1 MSAWVFLCETT
12 QKRGTGFPYFFDI
25 MSKKQ
30 RDGEKPMENGRETE
44 TTLTVGVPIS
54 CGPLGV
60 HAKAVLC
67 LFIGSG
73 TVVLSCLVAC
83 IKSWEE

>member
-1 MSAWVFLCETT
+1 MV
-12 QKRGTGFPYFFDI
+12 
-25 MSKKQ
+25 
-30 RDGEKPMENGRETE
+30 NGREAE
-44 TTLTVGVPIS
+44 MTLTVVVPIS

-60 HAKAVLC
+60 YAKAALC